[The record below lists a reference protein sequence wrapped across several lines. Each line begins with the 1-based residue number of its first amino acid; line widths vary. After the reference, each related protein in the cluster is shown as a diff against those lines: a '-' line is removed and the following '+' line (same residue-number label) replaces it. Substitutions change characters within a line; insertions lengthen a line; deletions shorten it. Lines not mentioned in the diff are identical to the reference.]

1 MADLLC
7 LVHVHSRGIS
17 KGMPIKSVSAYP
29 NKKCRCENC
38 MAYKKLESR
47 DYYDRNKDKV
57 LTRSRTWFNNNRE
70 RHRRVVREYSEKNK
84 DRIRQKQ
91 KEWKENNK
99 EKHKQIMSDWKKNN
113 RDKVRL
119 QNHRR
124 KARRLNNKHE
134 PYTEQQVLEIYGTD
148 CYLCKSPINLNAPRR
163 CGLPGWEDS
172 LHLEHVVDL
181 ALGGSDTLDNVKPA
195 HAICNLK
202 KKPREMV

>member
-7 LVHVHSRGIS
+7 LVHVYSKGIN
-17 KGMPIKSVSAYP
+17 KGMPIRSASAYP

-38 MAYKKLESR
+38 RAYKKIESR
-47 DYYDRNKDKV
+47 DYYDRNKNKV
-57 LTRSRTWFNNNRE
+57 LTRSRNWFNNNKE
-70 RHRRVVREYSEKNK
+70 RHRRVVREYSENNK

-124 KARRLNNKHE
+124 KARRLNNRYE
-134 PYTEQQVLEIYGTD
+134 TYTEQQVLETYGTD
-148 CYLCKSPINLNAPRR
+148 CHLCKTPINLDAPRK
-163 CGLPGWEDS
+163 CGIPGWEDG

-195 HAICNLK
+195 HALCNLK